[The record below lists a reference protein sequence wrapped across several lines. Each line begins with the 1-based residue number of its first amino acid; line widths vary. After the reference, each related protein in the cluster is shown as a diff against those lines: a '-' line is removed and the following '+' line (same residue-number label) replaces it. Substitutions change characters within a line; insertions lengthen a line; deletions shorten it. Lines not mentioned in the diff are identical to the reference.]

1 MELYKA
7 ANLFFMFIWLSA
19 PVCIAV
25 HVLQYQQSLTVAPG
39 QTVNITCALKNQTG
53 LERFVYH
60 WYMKPAHPKR
70 YYTEEPVENTNRIS
84 HFQRENHSYTILTI
98 DNVSA
103 YDHGEYSCKAYFYP
117 AAEEQIVNKTLLFVK
132 ATPEIRLLARSVKER
147 RSLICSAVGFYPRD
161 LNLYWVYSPSGEPEK
176 QGSFVLNSDG
186 TYSKNASLQF
196 EKGVWNTGT
205 EITCLVNH
213 TLHVQR
219 ISYAVSSETE
229 RSDSVT
235 LTCSTLSPYPPRV
248 TLSWDSPPGGPRSSQ
263 RGPPSLIQDG
273 IYSTNASL
281 QIERSRWDNGFE
293 VACVLKPRLSD
304 ERIIDDGN
312 HGKWYYCSLIGLLF
326 AVPLMGC
333 ALKRCCR
340 KPRGLPDQKPHRR
353 HNNGDEKSQCGDDLH
368 YTTIQYKKRKD
379 KKPQCS
385 SKQERGDGE
394 TVYSPVRMRDGNDQA
409 SEIIVYA
416 ALELQ
421 SRAPCRPVADRDHST
436 EYAAV
441 AELRLTR
448 DPVSNNKATQPF
460 TLQR

>member
-1 MELYKA
+1 
-7 ANLFFMFIWLSA
+7 
-19 PVCIAV
+19 
-25 HVLQYQQSLTVAPG
+25 
-39 QTVNITCALKNQTG
+39 
-53 LERFVYH
+53 
-60 WYMKPAHPKR
+60 MKPAYPKR
-70 YYTEEPVENTNRIS
+70 DYKEQPVKNTSRIS

-98 DNVSA
+98 DNVST
-103 YDHGEYSCKAYFYP
+103 YDDGEYSCKAYFYT

-132 ATPEIRLLARSVKER
+132 ATPEIRLLARSVNER

-161 LNLYWVYSPSGEPEK
+161 LNLSWVYSPSGEPEETEEPEE
-176 QGSFVLNSDG
+176 QGSFMLNSDG

-196 EKGVWNTGT
+196 EKGMWNTGT

-229 RSDSVT
+229 MSDSVT

-281 QIERSRWDNGFE
+281 QIERSRWDDGFE

-312 HGKWYYCSLIGLLF
+312 HGKWYYRFLIVLVGSLFVMLLM
-326 AVPLMGC
+326 VC
-333 ALKRCCR
+333 ALKR
-340 KPRGLPDQKPHRR
+340 LPADQKPHRR

-368 YTTIQYKKRKD
+368 YTNIQYKK
-379 KKPQCS
+379 
-385 SKQERGDGE
+385 QE
-394 TVYSPVRMRDGNDQA
+394 TAM
-409 SEIIVYA
+409 
-416 ALELQ
+416 
-421 SRAPCRPVADRDHST
+421 
-436 EYAAV
+436 
-441 AELRLTR
+441 
-448 DPVSNNKATQPF
+448 
-460 TLQR
+460 

>member
-25 HVLQYQQSLTVAPG
+25 HVLQYQESLTVAPG

-70 YYTEEPVENTNRIS
+70 YYKEEPVKNTSRIS
-84 HFQRENHSYTILTI
+84 HFLRENHSYTILTI

-103 YDHGEYSCKAYFYP
+103 YDDGEYSCRAHFYTTLK
-117 AAEEQIVNKTLLFVK
+117 EQIVNKTLLFVK
-132 ATPEIRLLARSVKER
+132 ATPEIRLLARSVNER

-161 LNLYWVYSPSGEPEK
+161 LNLYWVYSPSGEPEEPEE
-176 QGSFVLNSDG
+176 QGSFMLNSDG

-196 EKGVWNTGT
+196 EKGMWNGT

-273 IYSTNASL
+273 TYSTNASL
-281 QIERSRWDNGFE
+281 QIERSRWDDGFE

-312 HGKWYYCSLIGLLF
+312 HGKWYYCSLIVLVGSLF
-326 AVPLMGC
+326 VVPLMGC

-340 KPRGLPDQKPHRR
+340 KPKGLPDQKPHRR
-353 HNNGDEKSQCGDDLH
+353 YNNGDEKCEDDLH
-368 YTTIQYKKRKD
+368 YTTIQYKK
-379 KKPQCS
+379 
-385 SKQERGDGE
+385 QETAMMRG
-394 TVYSPVRMRDGNDQA
+394 GNDQA
-409 SEIIVYA
+409 SESIVYA

-436 EYAAV
+436 EYAAA
-441 AELRLTR
+441 AELRRTR

>member
-1 MELYKA
+1 MLGTERV
-7 ANLFFMFIWLSA
+7 NCMTS
-19 PVCIAV
+19 
-25 HVLQYQQSLTVAPG
+25 
-39 QTVNITCALKNQTG
+39 QTVKHHC
-53 LERFVYH
+53 
-60 WYMKPAHPKR
+60 P
-70 YYTEEPVENTNRIS
+70 
-84 HFQRENHSYTILTI
+84 
-98 DNVSA
+98 
-103 YDHGEYSCKAYFYP
+103 
-117 AAEEQIVNKTLLFVK
+117 LLDDT

-147 RSLICSAVGFYPRD
+147 QSLICSAVGFYPPD
-161 LNLYWVYSPSGEPEK
+161 VNLSWVYSPSGEHEK
-176 QGSFVLNSDG
+176 QGSFMLNSDG

-205 EITCLVNH
+205 EITCLVNY

-229 RSDSVT
+229 RRDSVT
-235 LTCSTLSPYPPRV
+235 LTCSTLSLYLPRV

-281 QIERSRWDNGFE
+281 QIERSRWDDGFE
-293 VACVLKPRLSD
+293 VACVMKPRLID

-312 HGKWYYCSLIGLLF
+312 HGKWYYRFLIGLVGSLF
-326 AVPLMGC
+326 VVPLMVC
-333 ALKRCCR
+333 ALKR
-340 KPRGLPDQKPHRR
+340 LPADQKPHRR
-353 HNNGDEKSQCGDDLH
+353 HNNGDEKQIRNPIED
-368 YTTIQYKKRKD
+368 TTMEMRSHSVEMTYITLTSNTKNR
-379 KKPQCS
+379 KPQCS

-409 SEIIVYA
+409 SESIVYA

-421 SRAPCRPVADRDHST
+421 SRAPCRPVADREHST
-436 EYAAV
+436 EYAAA
-441 AELRLTR
+441 AELRRTR